1 MIGLVPDISCEVS
14 SEAVDDDF
22 QFRVRYMGR
31 FNSVGKRKE
40 MRKDTGIDV
49 VNASKIALDATL
61 ELTKDMQTDPN
72 DVNKEPTIVTMEVQS
87 TPQVDPDYL

>member
-1 MIGLVPDISCEVS
+1 
-14 SEAVDDDF
+14 
-22 QFRVRYMGR
+22 
-31 FNSVGKRKE
+31 
-40 MRKDTGIDV
+40 MRKDTGMDV
-49 VNASKIALDATL
+49 VNVYKIALDATL